1 MQKQPF
7 ANVLQSRY
15 VLKNFAIFTGK
26 HLCWSIFL
34 IKLLAFR
41 CFPVNIPKLLRA
53 AAFFI
58 EHLRWLLLQMFC
70 FKLHFQKSI
79 AEYIVVLHCI
89 IVAFW
94 NIKSFAFA
102 FIRCTTRSH
111 SLPLVAIHCHS
122 LHHLLSLVVT
132 RCTTRI
138 SFYKRSKKTNICL
151 IVKALLL
158 RRIKILNSNAN
169 KKKKYVQIFDVRSH
183 VTQEL

>member
-1 MQKQPF
+1 MLEYVFDKV
-7 ANVLQSRY
+7 AGLQ
-15 VLKNFAIFTGK
+15 V
-26 HLCWSIFL
+26 
-34 IKLLAFR
+34 
-41 CFPVNIPKLLRA
+41 FPCEYSKIVKSSC
-53 AAFFI
+53 FFI
-58 EHLRWLLLQMFC
+58 AHLRWLLLQMFC
-70 FKLHFQKSI
+70 FTLHFQKSI
-79 AEYIVVLHCI
+79 AEYVLHCI

-122 LHHLLSLVVT
+122 LYHLLSLVVT

-169 KKKKYVQIFDVRSH
+169 KKKKYVQKFDARSH

>member
-1 MQKQPF
+1 MLEYLFDKV
-7 ANVLQSRY
+7 AGLQ
-15 VLKNFAIFTGK
+15 V
-26 HLCWSIFL
+26 
-34 IKLLAFR
+34 
-41 CFPVNIPKLLRA
+41 FPCEYSKIVKSSC
-53 AAFFI
+53 FFI

-70 FKLHFQKSI
+70 FTLHFQKSI

-122 LHHLLSLVVT
+122 LYHLLSLVVT

-169 KKKKYVQIFDVRSH
+169 KKKKYMQKFDIRSH